1 MITVYNKQELQ
12 ETLKNKGQKIRV
24 EGSYANELA
33 QKIHRKKKVS
43 KAVMVGGAVVAL
55 GGLAAAPFTGG
66 ASLAGSAA
74 GIAAMGIT
82 AGATAVTLTTAQLAL
97 ILGVPASLLGYAIH
111 KKYKITIKRDKDG
124 GTVVELD
131 PK

>member
-12 ETLKNKGQKIRV
+12 EALKNRGQKIRV

-74 GIAAMGIT
+74 GIAAMGFT
-82 AGATAVTLTTAQLAL
+82 AGAVTLTTAQLAL
-97 ILGVPASLLGYAIH
+97 ILGVSASLLGYAIH
-111 KKYKITIKRDKDG
+111 NKYKIVIKRGKDG
-124 GTVVELD
+124 EIGVELE

>member
-12 ETLKNKGQKIRV
+12 EALKNKGQKIRV

-66 ASLAGSAA
+66 ASLDGSAA

-97 ILGVPASLLGYAIH
+97 ILGVSASLLGYAIH

>member
-12 ETLKNKGQKIRV
+12 EALKNKGQKIRV

-55 GGLAAAPFTGG
+55 GGLAAAPFTG
-66 ASLAGSAA
+66 SAA
-74 GIAAMGIT
+74 GIAAKGIT

-97 ILGVPASLLGYAIH
+97 ILGVSASLLGYAIH

>member
-12 ETLKNKGQKIRV
+12 EALKNKGQKIRV

-66 ASLAGSAA
+66 ASL
-74 GIAAMGIT
+74 
-82 AGATAVTLTTAQLAL
+82 GATAVTLTTAQLAL
-97 ILGVPASLLGYAIH
+97 ILGVSASLLGYAIH

>member
-12 ETLKNKGQKIRV
+12 EALKNKGQKIRV

-33 QKIHRKKKVS
+33 QKIRRKKKVS
-43 KAVMVGGAVVAL
+43 QAVMVGGAVVAL

-66 ASLAGSAA
+66 ASLAVSEAVMAA
-74 GIAAMGIT
+74 KGFTVG
-82 AGATAVTLTTAQLAL
+82 AVTLTTAELAL
-97 ILGVPASLLGYAIH
+97 ILGFSVYVIH
-111 KKYKITIKRDKDG
+111 KNCKIQIKRDKG
-124 GTVVELD
+124 GDVVVEFE

>member
-12 ETLKNKGQKIRV
+12 EALKNKGQKIRV

-43 KAVMVGGAVVAL
+43 KSVIVGGTVAAL
-55 GGLAAAPFTGG
+55 GGLVAAPFTGG
-66 ASLAGSAA
+66 ASLAGTAA

-82 AGATAVTLTTAQLAL
+82 AGAVTLTTAELAL
-97 ILGVPASLLGYAIH
+97 ILGVSASLLGYAIH
-111 KKYKITIKRDKDG
+111 KNYKFKIKCDKNG

>member
-12 ETLKNKGQKIRV
+12 EALKNKGQKIRV

-43 KAVMVGGAVVAL
+43 KAVMVGG
-55 GGLAAAPFTGG
+55 GLAAAPFTGG

-74 GIAAMGIT
+74 GIAAMGFT
-82 AGATAVTLTTAQLAL
+82 AGAVTLTTAQLAL
-97 ILGVPASLLGYAIH
+97 ILGVSASLFRVCN
-111 KKYKITIKRDKDG
+111 T
-124 GTVVELD
+124 
-131 PK
+131 

>member
-12 ETLKNKGQKIRV
+12 EALKNKGQKIRV

-55 GGLAAAPFTGG
+55 GELAAAPFTGG

-97 ILGVPASLLGYAIH
+97 ILGVSASLLGYAIH

>member
-12 ETLKNKGQKIRV
+12 EALKNKGQKIRV

-55 GGLAAAPFTGG
+55 GGLAAAPFTDG

-97 ILGVPASLLGYAIH
+97 ILGVSASLLGYAIH

>member
-12 ETLKNKGQKIRV
+12 EALKNKGQKIRV

-66 ASLAGSAA
+66 AATCWSAA

-97 ILGVPASLLGYAIH
+97 ILGVSASLLGYAIH